1 MAFTCRCT
9 LKIKSLC
16 SMHTYDFNFHF
27 RINELNFITFS
38 SNKTSIM
45 QIDVKPIDFS
55 LLDEKYQLNE
65 DSYLDECGVRNGWM
79 SWLTQIL

>member
-1 MAFTCRCT
+1 
-9 LKIKSLC
+9 
-16 SMHTYDFNFHF
+16 
-27 RINELNFITFS
+27 
-38 SNKTSIM
+38 M